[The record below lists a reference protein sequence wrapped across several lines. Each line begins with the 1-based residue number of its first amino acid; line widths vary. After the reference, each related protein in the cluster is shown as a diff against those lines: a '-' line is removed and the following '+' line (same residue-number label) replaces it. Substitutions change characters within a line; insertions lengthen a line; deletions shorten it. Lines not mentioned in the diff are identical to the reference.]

1 MIAFSQSLMTQRS
14 LVLDLLYEKLHYKI
28 KTSNKVM
35 VLFDIKNEEFS
46 AQSLICY
53 LKALPLK
60 KVGLLFKELLLLGG
74 VPGHSSSYYVG
85 A

>member
-1 MIAFSQSLMTQRS
+1 MIMIAFSQSLMTQRS

-46 AQSLICY
+46 AQSRD
-53 LKALPLK
+53 
-60 KVGLLFKELLLLGG
+60 LF
-74 VPGHSSSYYVG
+74 S
-85 A
+85 

>member
-1 MIAFSQSLMTQRS
+1 
-14 LVLDLLYEKLHYKI
+14 
-28 KTSNKVM
+28 M